1 MAAISPASPGPAAL
15 MFVSVMSPSWH
26 RARAATHASSSGLG
40 TDRGPLCPPSV
51 LSSRGGGRGGEESS
65 WVAEGVGPYLGWAV
79 PEHEPPADARLLA
92 AYLRPERRAIAALT
106 AILVVAM
113 VLPLAGPVLVGRFVD
128 AA

>member
-1 MAAISPASPGPAAL
+1 
-15 MFVSVMSPSWH
+15 MSPFS
-26 RARAATHASSSGLG
+26 AEFE
-40 TDRGPLCPPSV
+40 
-51 LSSRGGGRGGEESS
+51 GGWPGGEESS

-113 VLPLAGPVLVGRFVD
+113 VLPLAGGVLVGRSVD
-128 AA
+128 AASAGEATRVLITLGVIFLITALAGDGLQL